1 MYFFVQRETLYVTCL
16 FDSSV
21 PACFDAVCVVCFV
34 FQIPLRDGS
43 VELKLPLMKAEDCG
57 DDEEDDKIVVD
68 TSHEITYGDLGERG
82 SVARVCAGGG
92 NNHQIT
98 YAGPYGKGRGPGV

>member
-1 MYFFVQRETLYVTCL
+1 M
-16 FDSSV
+16 
-21 PACFDAVCVVCFV
+21 CVVWLV

-68 TSHEITYGDLGERG
+68 TSHEITYGDLGKHLSRDWDYNSDYWSG
-82 SVARVCAGGG
+82 VRLMDVSSRARISAVNCPNAVVFV
-92 NNHQIT
+92 T
-98 YAGPYGKGRGPGV
+98 